1 MQRHDLRDWVRFTVR
16 WSDMDAYRHVNNA
29 RYFTY
34 FEMGRIH
41 IFEQIIAG
49 NWQDAPA
56 GPVLAS
62 VTCNF
67 REPVVY
73 PATLEI
79 GTAMTRLGNKSFDL
93 THQIYFADSEQTVA
107 DGKSVIVWIDRATG
121 KPTAV
126 DDALRDKLNRFAAA
140 LH

>member
-1 MQRHDLRDWVRFTVR
+1 MQRNDFRDWVRFKVR
-16 WSDMDAYRHVNNA
+16 WSDMDAFCHVNNA

-41 IFEQIIAG
+41 IFEQYIEN
-49 NWQDAPA
+49 NWQEAPV

-67 REPVVY
+67 RAPVVY

-79 GTAMTRLGNKSFDL
+79 GTVLTRLGNKSFDL
-93 THQIYFADSEQTVA
+93 THQIYFADTERIAA
-107 DGKSVIVWIDRATG
+107 DGKSVIVWIDRASGQSIIIDNTF
-121 KPTAV
+121 
-126 DDALRDKLNRFAAA
+126 REKLSSIAA
-140 LH
+140 LQ